1 MSETNAASSQETATH
16 ADLDCCEE
24 MARVFRALGN
34 PTRLGIL
41 RRIFEGEVCVGD
53 LQDEL
58 DRSQPN
64 ISQHLGVLRD
74 RGVVVPERDGR
85 RVSYRPAH
93 PRLGELLELAAEIF
107 EIEHAPKQQTGG
119 RS

>member
-1 MSETNAASSQETATH
+1 MAGAESNSQSPRDDIA
-16 ADLDCCEE
+16 CCEE
-24 MARVFRALGN
+24 MARAFKALAN

-41 RRIFEGEVCVGD
+41 RRIIEGRMCVGD

-74 RGVVVPERDGR
+74 RGVVVPERDGT
-85 RVSYRPAH
+85 RVSYRPAD
-93 PRLGELLELAAEIF
+93 PRLGELLALAAEIF
-107 EIEHAPKQQTGG
+107 EIEHP
-119 RS
+119 